1 MTNLIKISEETRKKL
16 IEDLAKVQKVGYDIP
31 DITVENLMSRAQAF
45 PEKHLLDIMYQDGLK
60 KAMKTL
66 ICYYAVP
73 VINFDQEYPMHAR
86 FFNVIRYC
94 GKMVADSSYDNSNVD
109 ESDLEIAT
117 VEISSQAAV
126 MMIPEMKEIYDRD
139 FKEKKDFL
147 DLFNILRKKWVEDL
161 VGSNIFWLLLD
172 VMDFPAIHFVDT
184 PVARIDFA
192 IWLKHLTAFWPE
204 NVWNWDDFNC

>member
-1 MTNLIKISEETRKKL
+1 MTSLIKISEETRKKL
-16 IEDLAKVQKVGYDIP
+16 IEDLAKVQKAGYDIP

-86 FFNVIRYC
+86 LFNVIRYC
-94 GKMVADSSYDNSNVD
+94 GKMVADSSYDIANVD
-109 ESDLEIAT
+109 ESDLEIAS

-139 FKEKKDFL
+139 FKEKKDFM

-172 VMDFPAIHFVDT
+172 VMDFPAIRFVDT
-184 PVARIDFA
+184 PVARINFA

-204 NVWNWDDFNC
+204 DIWNWDDFNC